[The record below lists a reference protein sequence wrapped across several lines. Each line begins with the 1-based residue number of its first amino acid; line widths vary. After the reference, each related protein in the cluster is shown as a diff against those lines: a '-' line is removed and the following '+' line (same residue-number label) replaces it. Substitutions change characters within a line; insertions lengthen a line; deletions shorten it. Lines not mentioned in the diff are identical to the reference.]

1 MAGLAMVDGVLGP
14 LESATIP
21 VTDPAFTLGWSVFE
35 SMAATGGAA
44 LGLMEHLQRLERSAE
59 ATRVP
64 FPGVALLE
72 AEVAAIVAAAGG
84 EARLR
89 ITLTA
94 GGRRVLVA
102 TPLDLSRWGAPVR
115 CVRGIHR
122 DEPYLGGRPKHAS
135 RAPWAVAVARSG
147 VDDVL
152 LVDADGRFTEA
163 TTAGVLAVIDG
174 QLWAA
179 PDDGRILPSTMIEQI
194 VLHANAVGVPV
205 RRQGPLAAGPW
216 DGLYIAS
223 STRGIAPVVALDGVP
238 LPEWEPV
245 GRALASRLK
254 FVDAM

>member
-1 MAGLAMVDGVLGP
+1 MVEGVLGP
-14 LESATIP
+14 LASATIP

-35 SMAATGGAA
+35 SMAATAGAA
-44 LGLMEHLQRLERSAE
+44 LGLAEHLDRLERSAL

-64 FPGVALLE
+64 FPGRALLE
-72 AEVAAIVAAAGG
+72 AEVAEIIAAAGG

-89 ITLTA
+89 VTLTA

-122 DEPYLGGRPKHAS
+122 DEPILGGRPKHAS

-163 TTAGVLAVIDG
+163 TTAGVVAVIG
-174 QLWAA
+174 GELWAA
-179 PDDGRILPSTMIEQI
+179 PDDGRILPSTMIEQA
-194 VLHANAVGVPV
+194 VLHANAAGVRV
-205 RRQGPLAAGPW
+205 HRQGAPAVGPW
-216 DGLYIAS
+216 DGLYVAS
-223 STRGIAPVVALDGVP
+223 STRGIAPVVELDGVP
-238 LPEWEPV
+238 LAGWEPV
-245 GRALASRLK
+245 GRSLASCIE
-254 FVDAM
+254 FVDAL